1 MCFRYPVGC
10 RSTAKRPCAS
20 HYVAESPSEFF
31 LQHGV
36 GAAVGVPRAPYLA
49 SLQERLD
56 KEVKDDLFQGLS
68 VEPVLLEGAASEKA
82 LDTLARAR
90 QADLIVAASNGHSA
104 IGRLLLGS
112 FTEKVIRHSSVP
124 VLTVRPTDS
133 PEWTPTRVV
142 VPLDF
147 SKNSKAVLPMVRGL
161 WEAFHPTFLFVY
173 VLDSEAPL
181 LDVPP
186 PMGVGF
192 ATWSYEETPARVRGY
207 FKDLKATDLDGIVAE
222 FTVLHGRHYREIT
235 KFSETNDAD
244 LIVLA
249 THGWTGIDHF
259 VMGSVAERV
268 ARAAPCSV
276 LTVRPQRKPVAA
288 TPVSDTSAA
297 VVPPVP

>member
-1 MCFRYPVGC
+1 MSG
-10 RSTAKRPCAS
+10 AL
-20 HYVAESPSEFF
+20 ESPSEFF
-31 LQHGV
+31 LQHGI

-56 KEVKDDLFQGLS
+56 KEAKDDLFEALS
-68 VEPVLLEGAASEKA
+68 VDSALVEGATSEQA
-82 LDTLARAR
+82 LDELARAR

-104 IGRLLLGS
+104 IGRLFLGS
-112 FTEKVIRHSSVP
+112 FTEKLIRHSSVP
-124 VLTVRPTDS
+124 VLTVRPTDTPGWK
-133 PEWTPTRVV
+133 PERVV

-147 SKNSKAVLPMVRGL
+147 SKNSKAVLPAVRGL

-192 ATWSYEETPARVRGY
+192 ATWIYEETPARVRQY
-207 FKDLKATDLDGIVAE
+207 FSDLKANELEGIVAE

-235 KFSETNDAD
+235 NFAEGNNAD

-268 ARAAPCSV
+268 ARSAPCSV
-276 LTVRPQRKPVAA
+276 LTVRPQRKSTTA
-288 TPVSDTSAA
+288 TAVSSTPEA
-297 VVPPVP
+297 VTPPTE